1 MADVRQRLRAAAARA
16 EVLRERELQQEAL
29 LRTTAAKMADHA
41 TGALK
46 ALRPRILRRDP
57 TAAQEG
63 RRAVADRFRG
73 RQLSRKSAPS

>member
-29 LRTTAAKMADHA
+29 LRTTAAKMADHS

-63 RRAVADRFRG
+63 RRAVADRYRG
-73 RQLSRKSAPS
+73 RQVSRKSAPS

>member
-46 ALRPRILRRDP
+46 ALRMRRGDP
-57 TAAQEG
+57 TSAQEG
-63 RRAVADRFRG
+63 RRAVADRYRG
-73 RQLSRKSAPS
+73 RLVSRKSAPS

>member
-1 MADVRQRLRAAAARA
+1 
-16 EVLRERELQQEAL
+16 
-29 LRTTAAKMADHA
+29 MADHA

-46 ALRPRILRRDP
+46 ALRPRILRGDP